1 MPQLNKGGKY
11 VFGLSAISNRRE
23 ILFPAETLEQYPV
36 QKEGRIIIFT
46 GSKITGGFCVTSK
59 QLLGQSKLKHIL
71 DDCPALSQYTIDEGE
86 FVRYKGRGYTWLHI
100 SQNGVVRL
108 PENTMRYLNLSC
120 GDILMSIKSS
130 DIAFTMGARGPLMDK
145 VHSYPGHS
153 RTQPRR
159 NKAGDFST
167 CQRES
172 AADRQQP
179 HGNYPAESIRTRAT
193 GRTCG
198 NTAAGA

>member
-59 QLLGQSKLKHIL
+59 QLLGQSKLKSKSCL
-71 DDCPALSQYTIDEGE
+71 PSSGCSFNPALSQYTIDEGE

-145 VHSYPGHS
+145 VHSYPGHIKEY
-153 RTQPRR
+153 RV
-159 NKAGDFST
+159 T
-167 CQRES
+167 C
-172 AADRQQP
+172 
-179 HGNYPAESIRTRAT
+179 
-193 GRTCG
+193 CG
-198 NTAAGA
+198 Q

>member
-1 MPQLNKGGKY
+1 M
-11 VFGLSAISNRRE
+11 
-23 ILFPAETLEQYPV
+23 
-36 QKEGRIIIFT
+36 
-46 GSKITGGFCVTSK
+46 TSK

-145 VHSYPGHS
+145 VHSYPGHIKEY
-153 RTQPRR
+153 RV
-159 NKAGDFST
+159 T
-167 CQRES
+167 C
-172 AADRQQP
+172 
-179 HGNYPAESIRTRAT
+179 
-193 GRTCG
+193 CG
-198 NTAAGA
+198 NKDMSHIEWVLCPVCGSKTRLRIRSDTILENFPLFCPKCKHETLIAVRQLNLSIVQEPDAKTQSR